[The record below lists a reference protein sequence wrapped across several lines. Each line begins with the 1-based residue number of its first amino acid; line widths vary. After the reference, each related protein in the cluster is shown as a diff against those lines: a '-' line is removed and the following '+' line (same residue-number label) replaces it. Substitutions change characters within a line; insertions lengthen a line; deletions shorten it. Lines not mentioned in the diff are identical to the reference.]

1 MDVLK
6 WSKLFQKF
14 LKGSERFQSLFRRFL
29 NFPVLSRS
37 SKFLDTNTFFILL
50 LTDLNNLFHSLKVIC
65 ACAQYLM
72 VEYQMNLNQALAY
85 IFQIHN
91 SYSFQLDDCYFDY
104 LGQLQNYLRHL
115 STSMNIPRSVKRP
128 GSFMSSLLSLDKQ
141 ILMSSKSVP
150 ADARLKRDPIDSEDA
165 LDDSESCEN
174 SGATHTQKTNKRNF
188 KLAWMWSVLS
198 FFNNN
203 FQ

>member
-1 MDVLK
+1 LDVLK

-104 LGQLQNYLRHL
+104 LGQVKTLEQP
-115 STSMNIPRSVKRP
+115 IPRKLTKEISSWP
-128 GSFMSSLLSLDKQ
+128 G
-141 ILMSSKSVP
+141 
-150 ADARLKRDPIDSEDA
+150 
-165 LDDSESCEN
+165 CEVFFPFLIIIFN
-174 SGATHTQKTNKRNF
+174 KIKNVSG
-188 KLAWMWSVLS
+188 
-198 FFNNN
+198 
-203 FQ
+203 